1 MNRKDIFGNNY
12 LKNFIPFILI
22 MSFMMLFSYD
32 FFPVFQ
38 RTLSYVITLIF
49 LPILTLKAIERDNGF
64 LLNLFVLINFYLVL
78 GVLMKYLNPE
88 LAFRVDRFRGMFG
101 NPNGLGIFI
110 VVAFGFYFSLKETG
124 YLLLNRWAKI
134 LFFIVLFASLFWC
147 SSRAALMA
155 VIICYVFSFV
165 YSFSA
170 YLGWI
175 AFAVVMIFYDQILN
189 FIPLVTK
196 FLGLARDL
204 RADNVDEIKEG
215 SGRIIAW
222 QLAWW
227 EIKKNM
233 LLGEG
238 LGFTNVLFVK
248 YKDWL
253 SIRGHQGHAHN
264 AYLTFWLDTGL
275 FGMLS
280 YFIGLIVTVVKVS
293 GRFKFITP
301 ILFSVLFSN
310 YYESWLVA
318 SLNPFTPL
326 FIITI
331 TVFYSAY
338 NKIIKEEKMEGAVDK
353 SSKTLIQV

>member
-1 MNRKDIFGNNY
+1 
-12 LKNFIPFILI
+12 
-22 MSFMMLFSYD
+22 
-32 FFPVFQ
+32 
-38 RTLSYVITLIF
+38 
-49 LPILTLKAIERDNGF
+49 
-64 LLNLFVLINFYLVL
+64 
-78 GVLMKYLNPE
+78 
-88 LAFRVDRFRGMFG
+88 MFG
-101 NPNGLGIFI
+101 NQNGLGIFI
-110 VVAFGFYFSLKETG
+110 VVAFGFYFALKETG
-124 YLLLNRWAKI
+124 YVMVNRWVKV
-134 LFFIVLFASLFWC
+134 LFFIVLLASLFWC

-155 VIICYVFSFV
+155 VIICYSFSFI
-165 YSFSA
+165 YTFSS

-175 AFAVVMIFYDQILN
+175 AFAVVMFFYNEILN
-189 FIPLVTK
+189 IIPLVTK

-204 RADNVDEIKEG
+204 RADNVEEIKEG

-238 LGFTNVLFVK
+238 LGFTNVLFMK

-275 FGMLS
+275 FGLLS

-293 GRFKFITP
+293 GRYKFITP

-310 YYESWLVA
+310 YYESWLAA

-338 NKIIKEEKMEGAVDK
+338 NQSVKEEQVDEALE
-353 SSKTLIQV
+353 KTADKLIQVN